1 MGLEHPWIFISL
13 VCPRTNPCIVQG
25 LREYIDKIVYVC
37 VYIYTHTPYFLWRMR
52 ALTNKVFGTE
62 NGSIGMK
69 MNFLNWLSNLM
80 RFKHD
85 FSVVK
90 RALIA
95 HGVMWQ

>member
-1 MGLEHPWIFISL
+1 
-13 VCPRTNPCIVQG
+13 
-25 LREYIDKIVYVC
+25 
-37 VYIYTHTPYFLWRMR
+37 MR

-69 MNFLNWLSNLM
+69 MNFLHWLSNLM